1 MEQGR
6 VAKRRKKG
14 GRSWALLA
22 AGFGAGV
29 LIVIAFIHFMGFEIK
44 ETVRPSPRP
53 SAPRAS
59 VPEPSAPSPSPSP
72 VPTEEKPVFPEQEP
86 PGKRITPPKPML
98 AIVIDDM
105 GPDIKKLREL
115 ISIGEPVTIAVMPNM
130 RYSKEVSK
138 EASTSGLDVIVHMP
152 MEPKDPE
159 GHDPGDALLVT
170 MTPAQIAAKMEEGF
184 KTVPDAIGI
193 NNHMGSRFTESDESM
208 RAALKVVKKKDMLFL
223 DSRTSPDTVGGKVA
237 RELRIKN
244 AERNVFLDNT
254 RDVRYIKN
262 QLIEA
267 ARIAKKRGK
276 AVAIGHPYPE
286 TIKALAEALPELD
299 GVELVPISEIAE

>member
-1 MEQGR
+1 
-6 VAKRRKKG
+6 V
-14 GRSWALLA
+14 A
-22 AGFGAGV
+22 AGFAAGV
-29 LIVIAFIHFMGFEIK
+29 LLVIALISYMGFERK
-44 ETVRPSPRP
+44 ETVRPSPK
-53 SAPRAS
+53 APAPQVAAPQPLS
-59 VPEPSAPSPSPSP
+59 PAPTPAPSPA
-72 VPTEEKPVFPEQEP
+72 PTDEKPLFPERTP
-86 PGKRITPPKPML
+86 PGKRITPPKPRL

-105 GPDIKKLREL
+105 GPDIRKLREI

-138 EASTSGLDVIVHMP
+138 EASKSGFDVIVHMP

-159 GHDPGDALLVT
+159 GHNPGDALLVA
-170 MTPAQIAAKMEEGF
+170 MTPEEISAKMEEGL
-184 KTVPDAIGI
+184 KTVPDAIGL
-193 NNHMGSRFTESDESM
+193 NNHMGSKFTESIEAM
-208 RAALKVVKKKDMLFL
+208 RTVLKLVKKKEMLFL
-223 DSRTSPDTVGGKVA
+223 DSRTSSDTVGRKVA
-237 RELRIKN
+237 RELKVRN

-254 RDVRYIKN
+254 RDVQYIKN
-262 QLIEA
+262 QLVEA